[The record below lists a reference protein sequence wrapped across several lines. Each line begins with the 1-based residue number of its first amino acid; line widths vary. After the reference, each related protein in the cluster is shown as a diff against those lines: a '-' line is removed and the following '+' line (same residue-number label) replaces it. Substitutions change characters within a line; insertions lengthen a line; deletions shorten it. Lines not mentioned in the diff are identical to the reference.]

1 MAEISYRDLFWQ
13 VRTELPGVPE
23 PTLFMFYAAAVREHL
38 RRSLAWQYNAGLTQ
52 WTLTDNFPDASAALP
67 TLTAIVQ
74 PVQVKWS
81 NGVIIP
87 FKTRAELDEIDGDW
101 EQSTTAGL
109 EPDFWTITSPG
120 NFALIPD
127 SSTTVVAAVELR
139 LAIVPLLPTSA
150 ADNRVGVPE
159 ELALEFSEDWA
170 HGALAKMMRI
180 PGKDWTNFESASS
193 YAAIFENDIKV
204 AKARAGADFG
214 RPRRRVRYGGLGIG
228 GAQGRLPNSKD
239 DYGNIR

>member
-1 MAEISYRDLFWQ
+1 MADISYRDLFWQ

-38 RRSLAWQYNAGLTQ
+38 RRSLAWQVQAGLVT
-52 WTLTDNFPDASAALP
+52 WTSTDDFPDATALVP
-67 TLTAIVQ
+67 SNTTILQ
-74 PVQVKWS
+74 PVQVKWN
-81 NGVIIP
+81 NGALIA

-101 EQSTTAGL
+101 EQKTTAGL
-109 EPDFWTITSPG
+109 QPDYWTISAPG
-120 NFALIPD
+120 EFLMYPTT
-127 SSTTVVAAVELR
+127 STTVVAAAELR
-139 LAIVPLLPTSA
+139 LAVVPTLPTA
-150 ADNRVGVPE
+150 AANGLVAIPE
-159 ELALEFSEDWA
+159 ELALEFSEDWS
-170 HGALAKMMRI
+170 HGALAKLMRV

-228 GAQGRLPNSKD
+228 GSAQRRTRRVND
-239 DYGNIR
+239 DYGQ

>member
-1 MAEISYRDLFWQ
+1 MAEVSYRDLMWQ

-23 PTLFMFYAAAVREHL
+23 PALFMNYAIAVREHL
-38 RRSLAWQYNAGLTQ
+38 RRALAWQYNAGLVT
-52 WTLTDNFPDASAALP
+52 WTSTDDFPDAASALP
-67 TLTAIVQ
+67 TNTVIVQ

-87 FKTRAELDEIDGDW
+87 FKTRQQLDELDGDW

-127 SSTTVVAAVELR
+127 SSTTVTSAAELR
-139 LAIVPLLPTSA
+139 LAIVPTLPTTA
-150 ADNRVGVPE
+150 ADGRTGVPE

-170 HGALAKMMRI
+170 HGALSKLLKI
-180 PGKDWTNFESASS
+180 PGKDWTNLQLAGNYGDLFDQ
-193 YAAIFENDIKV
+193 DIKI

-214 RPRRRVRYGGLGIG
+214 RPRRQVRYGGLGIG
-228 GAQGRLPNSKD
+228 GAQGRLPNNKD
-239 DYGNIR
+239 DYGR